1 MDKRIF
7 KTVEKSMD
15 EYHERFERFFP
26 RSEPR
31 EQSLKY
37 MKGLIAA
44 PDRRNGWELA
54 EMAGD
59 RCPDRVQRLM
69 YRNNWDLEGV
79 LDEHIRFCNE
89 HFGHYD
95 GTFIVDETGFLKSG
109 KSSAGV
115 NRQYTGTAG
124 KITNCQVGVFLGY
137 TSEHGNALLD
147 RRLYMPD
154 SWISD
159 SKRCARAKVPDD
171 LQFLTKP
178 QLALEMVRHAV
189 FDLQCSGS
197 WVVGDEVYGMDP
209 CFREG
214 LADLNLRFVLAVKRN
229 MKVGKV
235 SGCKV
240 GRIPLSFWPEN
251 TSMSLEKIA
260 AGLPDSY
267 WKSLATRAGE
277 RGPIRYEWAGLRV
290 IVPDE
295 GERWL
300 LIRRSLKHSDDLSF
314 YFSNAY
320 SDTPVM
326 QLAEVALRRF
336 AIEQCFAEAKT
347 EAGLDEYEVRLWH
360 AWYRHITLSMMAHA
374 FLSALKKTL
383 EDRIK
388 NVSANCER
396 HSQMVSNSKNGVVRR
411 RVFHGLDQFQAP
423 QKDSGNARA
432 LPRKILQAG
441 SK

>member
-1 MDKRIF
+1 MDKGIF

-15 EYHERFERFFP
+15 EYHKRFERFFP

-54 EMAGD
+54 EIAGD
-59 RCPDRVQRLM
+59 KCPDRVQRLM

-79 LDEHIRFCNE
+79 LDEHIRFCDE

-115 NRQYTGTAG
+115 QRQYTGTAG
-124 KITNCQVGVFLGY
+124 KIANCQIGVFLGY

-147 RRLYMPD
+147 RRLYMPE

-159 SKRCARAKVPDD
+159 RVCCGRAKVPAD

-214 LADLNLRFVLAVKRN
+214 LADLNLHFVLAVKRN

-235 SGCKV
+235 SGHKM

-290 IVPDE
+290 IVPGE

-300 LIRRSLKHSDDLSF
+300 LIRRSLKQPDDLSF

-320 SDTPVM
+320 SDTPIM

-347 EAGLDEYEVRLWH
+347 ETGLDEYEVRLWP
-360 AWYRHITLSMMAHA
+360 AWYRHITLSMMSHA

-388 NVSANCER
+388 NDSSIGARSFEEDYRAGNEA
-396 HSQMVSNSKNGVVRR
+396 VRR
-411 RVFHGLDQFQAP
+411 RVFHRLDQLQDTK
-423 QKDSGNARA
+423 KDSGNARA
-432 LPRKILQAG
+432 LPRKILQVD
-441 SK
+441 SR